1 MMSIKQKLTGKP
13 SIDRP
18 WMQYYPQEMIEN
30 LTVPNSTIY
39 EYLMYN
45 CPGDDVVA
53 IHYYGRDIT
62 WKQIKEE
69 TDKVARALKAVGF
82 GENDEIPMFLR
93 SVPEF
98 IFLLLGAEKIGASLL
113 CRDNTIEENVAAVKK
128 AGAKIIFAHDFLSQE
143 DFNKFRAC
151 GVREAILLS
160 PLRSADKSTLPD
172 YSLDFL
178 NSQYTDYP
186 AYGPCIFFVLVAF
199 LVSFVVFFAA
209 VVVAVL
215 LAFSTAFF
223 ATSCACVASL
233 VASEVVVSSF
243 DAVEAS
249 VAVAAATVG
258 IGIMLTLT
266 VKTVNHARIFFIFL
280 IVPPSHELMC

>member
-30 LTVPNSTIY
+30 LTVPNSTLY

-143 DFNKFRAC
+143 DF
-151 GVREAILLS
+151 
-160 PLRSADKSTLPD
+160 
-172 YSLDFL
+172 
-178 NSQYTDYP
+178 
-186 AYGPCIFFVLVAF
+186 
-199 LVSFVVFFAA
+199 
-209 VVVAVL
+209 
-215 LAFSTAFF
+215 
-223 ATSCACVASL
+223 
-233 VASEVVVSSF
+233 VSSF
-243 DAVEAS
+243 NAVEAS

>member
-98 IFLLLGAEKIGASLL
+98 ISL
-113 CRDNTIEENVAAVKK
+113 INVIV
-128 AGAKIIFAHDFLSQE
+128 
-143 DFNKFRAC
+143 
-151 GVREAILLS
+151 
-160 PLRSADKSTLPD
+160 
-172 YSLDFL
+172 
-178 NSQYTDYP
+178 
-186 AYGPCIFFVLVAF
+186 
-199 LVSFVVFFAA
+199 
-209 VVVAVL
+209 
-215 LAFSTAFF
+215 
-223 ATSCACVASL
+223 
-233 VASEVVVSSF
+233 
-243 DAVEAS
+243 
-249 VAVAAATVG
+249 
-258 IGIMLTLT
+258 
-266 VKTVNHARIFFIFL
+266 ARIY
-280 IVPPSHELMC
+280 IVPFSINFCCTKEMRVIEIRCFS

>member
-128 AGAKIIFAHDFLSQE
+128 AGAKIM
-143 DFNKFRAC
+143 
-151 GVREAILLS
+151 LLYYHHS
-160 PLRSADKSTLPD
+160 MLL
-172 YSLDFL
+172 LHFHMH
-178 NSQYTDYP
+178 
-186 AYGPCIFFVLVAF
+186 
-199 LVSFVVFFAA
+199 
-209 VVVAVL
+209 VL
-215 LAFSTAFF
+215 LFHH
-223 ATSCACVASL
+223 L
-233 VASEVVVSSF
+233 E
-243 DAVEAS
+243 EM
-249 VAVAAATVG
+249 TVHLN
-258 IGIMLTLT
+258 ILYINSRYQTFYYQHHLLYN
-266 VKTVNHARIFFIFL
+266 KDHL
-280 IVPPSHELMC
+280 L

>member
-172 YSLDFL
+172 YSWDFL

-186 AYGPCIFFVLVAF
+186 AYGPCTMTWDDF
-199 LVSFVVFFAA
+199 LALEIGRA
-209 VVVAVL
+209 
-215 LAFSTAFF
+215 
-223 ATSCACVASL
+223 SCRERV
-233 VASEVVVSSF
+233 
-243 DAVEAS
+243 
-249 VAVAAATVG
+249 
-258 IGIMLTLT
+258 
-266 VKTVNHARIFFIFL
+266 
-280 IVPPSHELMC
+280 

>member
-69 TDKVARALKAVGF
+69 TDKVARALKAAAF
-82 GENDEIPMFLR
+82 
-93 SVPEF
+93 
-98 IFLLLGAEKIGASLL
+98 
-113 CRDNTIEENVAAVKK
+113 VA
-128 AGAKIIFAHDFLSQE
+128 L
-143 DFNKFRAC
+143 
-151 GVREAILLS
+151 
-160 PLRSADKSTLPD
+160 
-172 YSLDFL
+172 
-178 NSQYTDYP
+178 
-186 AYGPCIFFVLVAF
+186 
-199 LVSFVVFFAA
+199 
-209 VVVAVL
+209 
-215 LAFSTAFF
+215 STAFS
-223 ATSCACVASL
+223 AVSCACVASL

-243 DAVEAS
+243 NAVEAS
-249 VAVAAATVG
+249 VAAATVG

>member
-98 IFLLLGAEKIGASLL
+98 IFLLLGAEKSELL
-113 CRDNTIEENVAAVKK
+113 YFVEIIQLKK
-128 AGAKIIFAHDFLSQE
+128 MLQLSRKLEQNN
-143 DFNKFRAC
+143 FC
-151 GVREAILLS
+151 S
-160 PLRSADKSTLPD
+160 
-172 YSLDFL
+172 
-178 NSQYTDYP
+178 
-186 AYGPCIFFVLVAF
+186 
-199 LVSFVVFFAA
+199 
-209 VVVAVL
+209 
-215 LAFSTAFF
+215 
-223 ATSCACVASL
+223 
-233 VASEVVVSSF
+233 
-243 DAVEAS
+243 
-249 VAVAAATVG
+249 
-258 IGIMLTLT
+258 
-266 VKTVNHARIFFIFL
+266 
-280 IVPPSHELMC
+280 